1 MIEDNDSFD
10 VQSAETSLE
19 WIREYAPELR
29 SELVHSKLSS
39 EEKEKNII
47 DFRNGLIDILVCT
60 TVIEVGMDVPNASLM
75 IIENAERLGLS
86 QQTQ

>member
-19 WIREYAPELR
+19 WIRENAPELR
-29 SELVHSKLSS
+29 SELVHSKLSN

-47 DFRNGLIDILVCT
+47 DFRNG
-60 TVIEVGMDVPNASLM
+60 
-75 IIENAERLGLS
+75 
-86 QQTQ
+86 